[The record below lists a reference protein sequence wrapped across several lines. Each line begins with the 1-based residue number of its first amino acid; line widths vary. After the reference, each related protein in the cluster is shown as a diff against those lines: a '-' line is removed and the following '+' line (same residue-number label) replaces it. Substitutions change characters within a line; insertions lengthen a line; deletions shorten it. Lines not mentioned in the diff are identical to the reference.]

1 MLKEQVTWVHHWS
14 DRTFSFKT
22 TRSQSFKFHAGEF
35 AMIGLQV
42 DGKNILRAYS
52 MVSPPWSEEL
62 EFLSIKILDGE
73 LTSQLQHIK
82 VGDEVVIAPKA
93 TGTLRNDALL
103 KGGELWLLSTGTG
116 LAPFMSLI
124 RDLETL
130 ETWSKIHVVH
140 SVRDGDDLAYYNDLS
155 TAFKDH
161 PQDGELHDMV
171 AEVLDYK
178 TILTGRGDRRI
189 TTQLEIGEMPI
200 DVVRDKVMLCGNMEF
215 NQQVA
220 AWCEQHGMK
229 EGSLREP
236 GQYVI
241 ERAFVDK

>member
-14 DRTFSFKT
+14 NRTFSFKT

-35 AMIGLQV
+35 AMIGLDI
-42 DGKNILRAYS
+42 DGKTILRAYS
-52 MVSPPWSEEL
+52 IVSPPWGEEL
-62 EFLSIKILDGE
+62 EFLSIKIKEGE
-73 LTSQLQHIK
+73 LTSRLQHIN
-82 VGDEVVIAPKA
+82 VGDEVIIAPKS

-130 ETWSKIHVVH
+130 ETWNKIHVVH
-140 SVRDGDDLAYYNDLS
+140 SVRDSKDLAYYADLS
-155 TAFKDH
+155 TSFKDH
-161 PQDGELHDMV
+161 PQDGELYEMV

-178 TILTGRGDRRI
+178 TVLTGKRDKRI
-189 TTQLEIGEMPI
+189 TTLLEIGELKI
-200 DVVRDKVMLCGNMEF
+200 DTANDKVMLCGNIEF

-220 AWCEQHGMK
+220 QWCKQHGMK
-229 EGSLREP
+229 EGSLRDP
-236 GQYVI
+236 GEFVI
-241 ERAFVDK
+241 ERAFVDQ

>member
-62 EFLSIKILDGE
+62 EFLSIKIQDGE

-229 EGSLREP
+229 EGSFREP

>member
-35 AMIGLQV
+35 AMIGLTV
-42 DGKNILRAYS
+42 DGKNLLRAYS
-52 MVSPPWSEEL
+52 VVSPPWSEEL
-62 EFLSIKILDGE
+62 EFLSIKIPNGA
-73 LTSQLQHIK
+73 LTSQLQHIA
-82 VGDEVVIAPKA
+82 VGDEVVIAPKS

-103 KGGELWLLSTGTG
+103 KGGDLWLLSTGTG

-140 SVRDGDDLAYYNDLS
+140 SVRDSKDLAYYTDLS

-171 AEVLDYK
+171 AAVLDYK

-220 AWCEQHGMK
+220 QWCEHHSMK

-236 GQYVI
+236 GQFVI

>member
-35 AMIGLQV
+35 AMIGLTV
-42 DGKNILRAYS
+42 DGKNLLRAYS
-52 MVSPPWSEEL
+52 VVSPPWSEEL
-62 EFLSIKILDGE
+62 EFLSIKIPNGA
-73 LTSQLQHIK
+73 LTSQLQHIA
-82 VGDEVVIAPKA
+82 VGDEVVIAPKS

-103 KGGELWLLSTGTG
+103 KGGDLWLLSTGTG

-140 SVRDGDDLAYYNDLS
+140 SVRDSKDLAYYTDLS

-171 AEVLDYK
+171 AAVLDYK

-220 AWCEQHGMK
+220 EWCEHHSMK

>member
-62 EFLSIKILDGE
+62 EFLSIKIQDGE
-73 LTSQLQHIK
+73 LTSQLQHIA
-82 VGDEVVIAPKA
+82 VGDEVVIAPKS
-93 TGTLRNDALL
+93 TGTLRNDAVL

-140 SVRDGDDLAYYNDLS
+140 SVRHSEDLAYHADLS

-171 AEVLDYK
+171 AAVLDYK
-178 TILTGRGDRRI
+178 TIITGRGDKRI
-189 TTQLEIGEMPI
+189 TTQLATGELSI
-200 DVVRDKVMLCGNMEF
+200 DVIQDKVMLCGNMEF

-220 AWCEQHGMK
+220 AWCEHHGMK

>member
-1 MLKEQVTWVHHWS
+1 
-14 DRTFSFKT
+14 
-22 TRSQSFKFHAGEF
+22 
-35 AMIGLQV
+35 MIGLTV
-42 DGKNILRAYS
+42 DGKNLLRAYS
-52 MVSPPWSEEL
+52 IVSPPWSEEL
-62 EFLSIKILDGE
+62 EFLSIKIPNGA
-73 LTSQLQHIK
+73 LTSQLQHIA
-82 VGDEVVIAPKA
+82 VGDEIVIAPKS

-103 KGGELWLLSTGTG
+103 KGGDLWLLSTGTG
-116 LAPFMSLI
+116 LAPFMSLV

-140 SVRDGDDLAYYNDLS
+140 SVRDSKDLVYYADLS

-189 TTQLEIGEMPI
+189 TTQLAIGEIPI

-220 AWCEQHGMK
+220 EWCEHHSMK

-236 GQYVI
+236 GQFVI